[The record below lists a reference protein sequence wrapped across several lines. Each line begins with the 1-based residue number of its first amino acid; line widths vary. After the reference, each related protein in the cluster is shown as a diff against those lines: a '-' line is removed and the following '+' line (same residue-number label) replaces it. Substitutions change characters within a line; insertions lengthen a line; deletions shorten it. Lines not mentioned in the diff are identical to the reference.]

1 MTWTNIRLE
10 LARTPDF
17 PEGSPAHAYLLRLP
31 LDQNGMVDADAYRA
45 ERGKATVQR
54 AWPGE
59 AVRRGAIIHKRS
71 GWAFSYEAGDADDEG
86 IFHLENHPFRVG
98 EYVTVTEPDGE
109 RLPYRI
115 VSCRG

>member
-54 AWPGE
+54 ACG
-59 AVRRGAIIHKRS
+59 ARGGPARS
-71 GWAFSYEAGDADDEG
+71 GAARSSTSGAAGHSRMKLAMPTTRASS
-86 IFHLENHPFRVG
+86 ISKTIRS
-98 EYVTVTEPDGE
+98 
-109 RLPYRI
+109 
-115 VSCRG
+115 VSANM